1 MKLKYYLRG
10 IGIGVIVATL
20 IMTVSSVIHNNNLSE
35 EKIIKEAQKLGM
47 IMPENTEGLDRLWSE
62 KDTEVSTE
70 NVSDTQLSEDT
81 QISDDTQVS
90 EQTTPPVEKTTVKVT
105 ITDEDGAKSV
115 SRKLLEAGVVTD
127 AEDFLM
133 YLSDN
138 GYKSVI
144 RSGIFEIP
152 VGVSYEEICDI
163 IIRNN

>member
-1 MKLKYYLRG
+1 M
-10 IGIGVIVATL
+10 
-20 IMTVSSVIHNNNLSE
+20 
-35 EKIIKEAQKLGM
+35 
-47 IMPENTEGLDRLWSE
+47 
-62 KDTEVSTE
+62 
-70 NVSDTQLSEDT
+70 
-81 QISDDTQVS
+81 
-90 EQTTPPVEKTTVKVT
+90 KVT

-115 SRKLLEAGVVTD
+115 SRKLQEAGVITD

-144 RSGIFEIP
+144 RSGILEIP